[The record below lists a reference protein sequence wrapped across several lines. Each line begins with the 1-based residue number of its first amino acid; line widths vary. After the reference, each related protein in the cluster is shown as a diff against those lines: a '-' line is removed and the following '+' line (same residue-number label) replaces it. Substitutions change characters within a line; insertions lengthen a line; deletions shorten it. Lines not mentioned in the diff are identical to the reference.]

1 MAATTVKELETVL
14 TDVMHDLTDVQK
26 DVGELQG
33 DMVQLGIVGGP
44 TIHQLMVKVMQEVGV
59 VSKDQENEQFGYAFR
74 GIDSVVNQV
83 QPALIAAGVSMGS
96 QVVSHATDTYT
107 TSKGTVMRWAVV
119 HMAYTFHGPAGD
131 TQQAEGIGEAADA
144 SDKAHMKAMQQAY
157 KYALLQVLAIPTL
170 EPDADATSPEGEAP
184 PAPQDY
190 TNWAKAAVLE
200 AAGGNQDHAR
210 QLWDHATVQAGYDDP
225 SQPMDQ
231 ATAMSVATGAHVA
244 AQAPFVATHT
254 EADDKE
260 PDDGRGDGNAQD

>member
-1 MAATTVKELETVL
+1 MVTVKELETVVDDML
-14 TDVMHDLTDVQK
+14 NDLRGVRS

-33 DMVQLGIVGGP
+33 DMVQVLDSP
-44 TIHQLMVKVMQEVGV
+44 ATAKTIHQLMVEVMRGVGV
-59 VSKDQENEQFGYAFR
+59 VGKDQENEQFGYAFR

-83 QPALIAAGVSMGS
+83 QPALVAAGVSMAS
-96 QVVSHATDTYT
+96 RVVAHETDTYVTKGGT
-107 TSKGTVMRWAVV
+107 TMRWALVV
-119 HMAYTFHGPAGD
+119 MGYTFVGPLGD
-131 TQQAEGIGEAADA
+131 TQEAEGIGEAADA

-170 EPDADATSPEGEAP
+170 EPDADAISPDGAAP

-190 TNWAKAAVLE
+190 TNWAKEQVLL

-210 QLWDHATVQAGYDDP
+210 QLWDHATAQAGYDDP

-231 ATAMSVATGAHVA
+231 ATAMSVATGAQVA
-244 AQAPFVATHT
+244 AQAPF

>member
-1 MAATTVKELETVL
+1 MATTVKELDAAVGALNDDVRTVQA
-14 TDVMHDLTDVQK
+14 DVS
-26 DVGELQG
+26 ELQG
-33 DMVQLGIVGGP
+33 DMVQLGIVGGA
-44 TIHQLMVKVMQEVGV
+44 TIHQLMVQVMHGVGV

-83 QPALIAAGVSMGS
+83 QPALVAAGVSMGS
-96 QVVSHATDTYT
+96 QVISHATDTYT

-170 EPDADATSPEGEAP
+170 EPDADATSPEGEAAP
-184 PAPQDY
+184 PPQDY
-190 TNWAKAAVLE
+190 TNWAKAQVLE

-210 QLWDHATVQAGYDDP
+210 QLWDHATVQAGYDDDT
-225 SQPMDQ
+225 QAMDQ

-244 AQAPFVATHT
+244 AQAPFDSGEA
-254 EADDKE
+254 EADE
-260 PDDGRGDGNAQD
+260 QGDA